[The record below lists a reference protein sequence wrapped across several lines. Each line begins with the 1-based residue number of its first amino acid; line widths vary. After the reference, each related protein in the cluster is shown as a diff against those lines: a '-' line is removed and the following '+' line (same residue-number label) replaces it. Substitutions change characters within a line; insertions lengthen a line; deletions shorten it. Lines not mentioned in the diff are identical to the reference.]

1 MFVVLESY
9 SVFFMSGS
17 HCYCPVWLWVL
28 EPCRGGCTTFMAGL
42 LDPDTEVA
50 EPPYQGSRKSEIRA
64 ANSSI

>member
-50 EPPYQGSRKSEIRA
+50 EPPYPG
-64 ANSSI
+64 

>member
-1 MFVVLESY
+1 MLYACGFGSIQRIFL
-9 SVFFMSGS
+9 SGG

-50 EPPYQGSRKSEIRA
+50 EPPYLG
-64 ANSSI
+64 